1 MSTPLDA
8 DPILVDVVRGDLVET
23 VHRGRLAV
31 TAPDGSVVA
40 SLGAV
45 DEPMY
50 PRSSIKPLQAIA
62 MLEAGLDTEGS
73 ELALAAAS
81 HRGEDFHLAGVRSI
95 LAGAGLTVADLQ
107 NTPDLPIGEDALA
120 AWLRAGRGREPLA
133 QNCSGKHASMVRTC
147 VRAGWPVATY
157 LEVDHPLQREI
168 RRTIAE
174 WCGDAS
180 HVTVDGCGA
189 PLFAVPPTGLARAFG
204 AIAAASDGPARRIAD
219 AYRAHPE
226 YPSGTGTAEYFLHRA
241 VPGLICKGGAEG
253 CLAIGLADGTGIA
266 LKSDDGSHRGQ
277 FAVAVE
283 VLVRLGA
290 ATREQLA
297 AVPNDR
303 VLGHGEP
310 VGVVRAAAGALDEAF
325 GTVPASR

>member
-8 DPILVDVVRGDLVET
+8 DPILVEVVRGDLVET
-23 VHRGRLAV
+23 VHRGRLVV
-31 TAPDGSVVA
+31 TAPDGSTLTG
-40 SLGAV
+40 LGPV

-62 MLEAGLDTEGS
+62 MLEAGLDTGGS

-81 HRGEDFHLAGVRSI
+81 HRGEDFHLDGVRSI
-95 LAGAGLTVADLQ
+95 LAGVGLGVDDLQ
-107 NTPDLPIGEDALA
+107 NTPDLPLDDAARA
-120 AWLRAGRGREPLA
+120 AWLRAGRGPESLA

-147 VRAGWPVATY
+147 VRAGWPVASY
-157 LEVDHPLQREI
+157 RDVDHPLQRVI
-168 RRTIAE
+168 RRTIAD
-174 WCGDAS
+174 WCGEAS
-180 HVTVDGCGA
+180 HATVDGCGA
-189 PLFAVPPTGLARAFG
+189 PLFAVPLTGLARAFG

-226 YPSGTGTAEYFLHRA
+226 YPSGTGTPEYFLHWA

-266 LKSDDGSHRGQ
+266 IKSDDGSHRGQ
-277 FAVAVE
+277 FALAVE

-290 ATREQLA
+290 ATRDQLA

-310 VGVVRAAAGALDEAF
+310 VGVVRAGADALGEAF
-325 GTVPASR
+325 AHLPASR